1 MKFLNTSKDWFLD
14 RLWSHHI
21 CGCIF
26 FLLTLLI
33 TGISLGYLIPVWI
46 FGPVQTSCTITGNT
60 IVSKYIGTEYVTF
73 KKYRA
78 VLAVNY
84 TGPSNKVTQ
93 GFNYGPSLEQLS
105 DLKERGFSL
114 SLFYTRLWR
123 DNYVAKKQLR
133 CYYSL
138 YDPSII
144 TFEYGNDYNW
154 LIITPFPTLIIAIL
168 FCLYPGCYSYWYRK
182 KKERDLMS
190 EFIKFDALRTE
201 KQEMSRRLGLEG
213 EKDAN
218 NEIDWSSYDPD
229 EEPYE
234 LQKIENIGT
243 FFEEEEVILK
253 EQVLIDLDE
262 PVLKME

>member
-1 MKFLNTSKDWFLD
+1 MKFLNNTRDFILD

-26 FLLTLLI
+26 FLLTLLT
-33 TGISLGYLIPVWI
+33 TGIALGYLIPLWI
-46 FGPVQTSCTITGNT
+46 FAPIQTTCTITGNS

-78 VLAVNY
+78 VLGVNY
-84 TGPSNKVTQ
+84 TGPGYKNLQ
-93 GFNYGPSLEQLS
+93 GYNYGPYGEQFS
-105 DLKERGFSL
+105 DLKERGFTL
-114 SLFYTRLWR
+114 SLYYANQWAN
-123 DNYVAKKQLR
+123 NYGSKQSVR

-138 YDPSII
+138 YDSSIV

-154 LIITPFPTLIIAIL
+154 LILSPFPPLIIAIL

-182 KKERDLMS
+182 KKERDLMT
-190 EFIKFDALRTE
+190 EFLKFDALRTE
-201 KQEMSRRLGLEG
+201 KQEMMRRLGLEG
-213 EKDAN
+213 GKDTN
-218 NEIDWSSYDPD
+218 DEIDWSSYDPD

-234 LQKIENIGT
+234 IQKIENIGQ
-243 FFEEEEVILK
+243 FFEEEEIVLK